1 MVLTNVL
8 PFPDGNPDDFMG
20 AALVNSNGNFDNQI
34 DDYTPATYPNLI
46 ANKHVVTP
54 FGVGVN
60 ETLKAPSSFNYF
72 PLGSPVQGYDTLA
85 FPFVYPNAYSR
96 TATYAV
102 PYAANI
108 PAQGAIHGIA
118 LEYPNRN
125 FDTNTPVPDTYF
137 LPYWNHN
144 PLEAED
150 NLLTPSDPLQPQY
163 VIPNRNNSNAFY
175 QTWWGFPT
183 WREQLSPMW
192 IDPLKRLNAP
202 LQVTLTSTP
211 YQMMTGMQ
219 PYGLSWNASTQP
231 SGWLPEMIMIRTHD
245 QPFSEPSK
253 RSAPQSGGS
262 SDFYN
267 NMSNIWNTTWEDD
280 LIATNVRSFD
290 VKAYE
295 ALPDIQ
301 SYVDLGYLATM
312 TGGTSIAPTG
322 TGPFAP
328 SQTTTFTN
336 WLQGFGHEGRMP
348 PLTSDYRLDAQYPFI
363 PGVGLRYLGDD
374 DAGVVRLRRVWDTW
388 STDYSAVDAKTI
400 DPLTAP
406 PFQTAPRPSYPAP
419 YPAPLRGIQIQIR
432 MTDPRQERVRTI
444 TIHQDFTSKL

>member
-1 MVLTNVL
+1 
-8 PFPDGNPDDFMG
+8 
-20 AALVNSNGNFDNQI
+20 
-34 DDYTPATYPNLI
+34 
-46 ANKHVVTP
+46 
-54 FGVGVN
+54 
-60 ETLKAPSSFNYF
+60 
-72 PLGSPVQGYDTLA
+72 
-85 FPFVYPNAYSR
+85 
-96 TATYAV
+96 
-102 PYAANI
+102 
-108 PAQGAIHGIA
+108 
-118 LEYPNRN
+118 
-125 FDTNTPVPDTYF
+125 
-137 LPYWNHN
+137 
-144 PLEAED
+144 
-150 NLLTPSDPLQPQY
+150 
-163 VIPNRNNSNAFY
+163 
-175 QTWWGFPT
+175 
-183 WREQLSPMW
+183 
-192 IDPLKRLNAP
+192 
-202 LQVTLTSTP
+202 
-211 YQMMTGMQ
+211 
-219 PYGLSWNASTQP
+219 
-231 SGWLPEMIMIRTHD
+231 
-245 QPFSEPSK
+245 
-253 RSAPQSGGS
+253 
-262 SDFYN
+262 
-267 NMSNIWNTTWEDD
+267 
-280 LIATNVRSFD
+280 VRSFD

-374 DAGVVRLRRVWDTW
+374 DAGVVRLRRVWDSW

-406 PFQTAPRPSYPAP
+406 PFQTSPRPSYPAP